1 MFQFKYKGKYDCL
14 IPKDVFETYV
24 QDLYNDM
31 KKRFNV
37 TWSPKKFVVTMEMDP
52 KRPRGW
58 GGNTD
63 YDRKTDIIYRLH
75 LQLFGLPKKEQTFDI
90 LQMFF
95 GNILR
100 HEMLHFFIPSIKDNS
115 CWSEGVTDFMT
126 YWYTDTISENLSR
139 LQREYK
145 EITDSDYKAHK
156 YGYITG
162 FKKMNSLYTENK
174 SLINDMKRII
184 KDFNMNSDSKKK
196 EYTSSDIIDYNS
208 KFKTFFIG
216 KCNIHALHEL

>member
-1 MFQFKYKGKYDCL
+1 MFEFKYKGKYDCL
-14 IPKDVFETYV
+14 IPKDVFEKYV
-24 QDLYNDM
+24 EDLYNDM

-37 TWSPKKFVVTMEMDP
+37 TWSPKKFIVIMEMDP
-52 KRPRGW
+52 KKQQGW
-58 GGNTD
+58 GGT
-63 YDRKTDIIYRLH
+63 RDITVEYNIFKLT
-75 LQLFGLPKKEQTFDI
+75 LQLHGFPKKEQTFDI
-90 LQMFF
+90 LQIFF

-100 HEMLHFFIPSIKDNS
+100 HEMLHFFIPYVKDNS

-174 SLINDMKRII
+174 SVINDMKRII

-196 EYTSSDIIDYNS
+196 EYSSSDIIEYNP

>member
-14 IPKDVFETYV
+14 IPKDAFEKYV

-31 KKRFNV
+31 KKRFNI
-37 TWSPKKFVVTMEMDP
+37 TWSPKKFIVTMEMDP

-90 LQMFF
+90 LQLFF
-95 GNILR
+95 GNIVR
-100 HEMLHFFIPSIKDNS
+100 HEMLHFFIPSVKDNS

-126 YWYTDTISENLSR
+126 YWYTDTISDNLSR

-174 SLINDMKRII
+174 SVINDMKRII

-196 EYTSSDIIDYNS
+196 EYTSSDIIEYNP

-216 KCNIHALHEL
+216 KCNVHAPHEL